1 MDGVSDMIKFQNV
14 SVEIKCKKILSNINL
29 TVNDGEFVLLCGESG
44 CGKTTLTRLVN
55 GMIPHFVKD
64 VKVDGTVTVNNIDI
78 AESPMYK
85 IAESVGSVFQN
96 PKTQFFNTDS
106 SAEIAF
112 GLENIGADRDYMC
125 KRVAQTISDLE
136 IENLADR
143 NVFSMSGGE
152 KQLLAF
158 ASVYAMN
165 PQIYVLDEPSANLD
179 HEAIGKLR
187 KILETV
193 KKGGHTVLIAEH
205 RLSFLYRLADRIVYL
220 KDGCIEKYFTAAE
233 FAAISES
240 ERIAMGLRSICSEEI
255 DIPERVIMQPD
266 SSFAVHHL
274 FVKRKKQP
282 VIRNLSLSA
291 NTGDIIGI
299 VGKNGSGKSTL
310 CSSLC
315 GLLPTADGEVIF
327 HSRKLSRRARNRQFG
342 VVMQNVNHQL
352 FSDSVKNECL
362 SANPDATD
370 QEIEEL
376 LNSFDLLDCI
386 DRHPLTL
393 SGGQRQRLAICQA
406 IMCKKK
412 FLIFDEPTSGL
423 DFRHMCQV
431 TEWLKQLAKRG
442 YILFVVTHDYEFLNR
457 ACNCYIQIGK
467 SDEPTER
474 KSSST
479 ERSASLSGLQ

>member
-1 MDGVSDMIKFQNV
+1 MIKFQNV
-14 SVEIKCKKILSNINL
+14 SVEIKGKRILNNINL

-55 GMIPHFVKD
+55 GMIPHFIKD
-64 VKVDGTVTVNNIDI
+64 VKVDGTVTVNDLDI

-112 GLENIGADRDYMC
+112 GLENIGADRDYMH
-125 KRVAQTISDLE
+125 KRVAQTISDLK

-179 HEAIGKLR
+179 HEAIEKLR

-193 KKGGHTVLIAEH
+193 KNGGHTVLIAEH
-205 RLSFLYRLADRIVYL
+205 RISYLYGLADRIVYL
-220 KDGCIEKYFTAAE
+220 KDGCIEKDFTAAE
-233 FAAISES
+233 FAGITES

-266 SSFAVHHL
+266 SSLAVQHL
-274 FVKRKKQP
+274 SVKRKKQA
-282 VIRNLSLSA
+282 VIHDFSLSA
-291 NTGDIIGI
+291 NVGDIIGI

-315 GLLPTADGEVIF
+315 GLLPTVNGEVIYRG
-327 HSRKLSRRARNRQFG
+327 RKLSRRARNRQFG
-342 VVMQNVNHQL
+342 VVMQDVNHQL

-362 SANPDATD
+362 AANPDATD

-406 IMCKKK
+406 IIGKKK

-423 DFRHMCQV
+423 DFRHMCRV
-431 TEWLKQLAKRG
+431 TEWLKQLAQKG

-457 ACNCYIQIGK
+457 ACNCYIQIERV
-467 SDEPTER
+467 SESAER
-474 KSSST
+474 KKS
-479 ERSASLSGLQ
+479 

>member
-1 MDGVSDMIKFQNV
+1 MIKFQNV
-14 SVEIKCKKILSNINL
+14 SVEIKGKKILNNINL

-64 VKVDGTVTVNNIDI
+64 VKVDGTVTVNDLDI

-112 GLENIGADRDYMC
+112 GLENIGADRDYMR

-179 HEAIGKLR
+179 YEAIEKLR

-193 KKGGHTVLIAEH
+193 KNGGHTVLIAEH
-205 RLSFLYRLADRIVYL
+205 RLSYLYGLADRIVYL
-220 KDGCIEKYFTAAE
+220 KDGCIEKDFTATE
-233 FAAISES
+233 FVGITES

-266 SSFAVHHL
+266 SSLAVHHL
-274 FVKRKKQP
+274 SVKRKKQA
-282 VIRNLSLSA
+282 VIHDFSLSA
-291 NTGDIIGI
+291 NIGDIIGI

-315 GLLPTADGEVIF
+315 GLLPTVNGEVIF
-327 HSRKLSRRARNRQFG
+327 RGRKLSRRARNRHFG
-342 VVMQNVNHQL
+342 VVMQDVNHQL

-370 QEIEEL
+370 QEIEDL

-393 SGGQRQRLAICQA
+393 SGGQRQRLAIFQA
-406 IMCKKK
+406 IMGKKK

-423 DFRHMCQV
+423 DFRHMCRV
-431 TEWLKQLAKRG
+431 TEWLKQLAQRG

-457 ACNCYIQIGK
+457 ACNCYIQIERV
-467 SDEPTER
+467 SESAER
-474 KSSST
+474 KKP
-479 ERSASLSGLQ
+479 

>member
-1 MDGVSDMIKFQNV
+1 MIQFQNV
-14 SVEIKCKKILSNINL
+14 SAAIQGSRILDNIDL

-55 GMIPHFVKD
+55 GLIPHFVKD
-64 VKVDGTVTVNNIDI
+64 VTVDGTVTVEGLDI
-78 AESPMYK
+78 AKSPMYK

-112 GLENIGADRDYMC
+112 GLENIGTDRDSMH
-125 KRVAQTISDLE
+125 KRVAKTIADLE
-136 IENLADR
+136 IENFADR
-143 NVFSMSGGE
+143 SVFSLSGGE

-165 PQIYVLDEPSANLD
+165 PQVYVLDEPSANLD
-179 HEAIGKLR
+179 HEAMGKLR
-187 KILETV
+187 RILEIV

-205 RLSFLYRLADRIVYL
+205 RLSYLSGLADRIIYL
-220 KDGCIEKYFTAAE
+220 KAGRIEKEFTAAE
-233 FAAISES
+233 FAGLSES
-240 ERIAMGLRSICSEEI
+240 ERTAMGLRSIRSEEI
-255 DIPERVIMQPD
+255 KIPERTLMQQDP
-266 SSFAVHHL
+266 SLAVRHL
-274 FVKRKKQP
+274 SVKRNKQP
-282 VIRNLSLSA
+282 VLHDLSLSA
-291 NTGDIIGI
+291 NNGDIIGI
-299 VGKNGSGKSTL
+299 VGENGSGKSTF

-315 GLLPTADGEVIF
+315 GLLPAVSGEVIF
-327 HSRKLSRRARNRQFG
+327 HGKKLTRRARTRQFG
-342 VVMQNVNHQL
+342 MVMQDVNHQL

-362 SANPDATD
+362 SANPNATD
-370 QEIEEL
+370 QEIENL

-406 IMCKKK
+406 IMGKKK
-412 FLIFDEPTSGL
+412 LLIFDEPTSGL

-431 TEWLKQLAKRG
+431 TEWLKQLAQHG

-457 ACNCYIQIGK
+457 ACNCYVRIDKIN
-467 SDEPTER
+467 
-474 KSSST
+474 
-479 ERSASLSGLQ
+479 

>member
-1 MDGVSDMIKFQNV
+1 MIKFQNV
-14 SVEIKCKKILSNINL
+14 SVEIKGKRILNNINL

-55 GMIPHFVKD
+55 GMIPHFIKD
-64 VKVDGTVTVNNIDI
+64 VKVDGTVTVNDLDI

-112 GLENIGADRDYMC
+112 GLENIGADRDYMH
-125 KRVAQTISDLE
+125 KRVAQTISDLK

-179 HEAIGKLR
+179 YEAIEKLR

-193 KKGGHTVLIAEH
+193 KNGGHTVLIAEH
-205 RLSFLYRLADRIVYL
+205 RLSYLYGLADRIVYL
-220 KDGCIEKYFTAAE
+220 KDGCIEKDFTATE
-233 FAAISES
+233 FVGITES

-266 SSFAVHHL
+266 SSLAVHHL
-274 FVKRKKQP
+274 SVKRKKQA
-282 VIRNLSLSA
+282 VIHDFSLSA
-291 NTGDIIGI
+291 NVGGIIGI

-315 GLLPTADGEVIF
+315 GLLPTVNGEVIYRG
-327 HSRKLSRRARNRQFG
+327 RKLSRRARNRQFG
-342 VVMQNVNHQL
+342 VVMQDVNHQL

-362 SANPDATD
+362 SANPDATN

-406 IMCKKK
+406 IMGKKK

-423 DFRHMCQV
+423 DFRHMCRV
-431 TEWLKQLAKRG
+431 TEWLKQLAQHG

-457 ACNCYIQIGK
+457 ACNCYIQIERVNE
-467 SDEPTER
+467 SAER
-474 KSSST
+474 KKS
-479 ERSASLSGLQ
+479 

>member
-1 MDGVSDMIKFQNV
+1 MIQFQNV
-14 SVEIKCKKILSNINL
+14 SAAIQGSRILDNINL

-55 GMIPHFVKD
+55 GLIPHFVKD
-64 VKVDGTVTVNNIDI
+64 VTVDGTVTVEGLDI
-78 AESPMYK
+78 AKLPMYK

-112 GLENIGADRDYMC
+112 GLENIGTDRDSMH
-125 KRVAQTISDLE
+125 KRVAKTISDLE

-143 NVFSMSGGE
+143 SVFSLSGGE

-165 PQIYVLDEPSANLD
+165 PQVYVLDEPSANLD
-179 HEAIGKLR
+179 HEAMGKLR
-187 KILETV
+187 RILEIV

-205 RLSFLYRLADRIVYL
+205 RLSYLSGLADRIIYL
-220 KDGCIEKYFTAAE
+220 KAGRIEKEFTAAE
-233 FAAISES
+233 FAGLSES
-240 ERIAMGLRSICSEEI
+240 ERTAMGLRSIRSEEI
-255 DIPERVIMQPD
+255 KISERTLMQQDP
-266 SSFAVHHL
+266 SLAVRHL
-274 FVKRKKQP
+274 SVKRNKQP
-282 VIRNLSLSA
+282 VLHDLSLSA
-291 NTGDIIGI
+291 NNGDIIGI
-299 VGKNGSGKSTL
+299 VGENGSGKSTF

-315 GLLPTADGEVIF
+315 GLLPAVSGEVIF
-327 HSRKLSRRARNRQFG
+327 HGKKLTRRARTRQFG
-342 VVMQNVNHQL
+342 MVMQDVNHQL

-362 SANPDATD
+362 SANPNATD
-370 QEIEEL
+370 QEIENL

-406 IMCKKK
+406 IMGKKK
-412 FLIFDEPTSGL
+412 LLIFDEPTSGL

-431 TEWLKQLAKRG
+431 TEWLKQLAQHG

-457 ACNCYIQIGK
+457 ACNCYVRIDKIN
-467 SDEPTER
+467 
-474 KSSST
+474 
-479 ERSASLSGLQ
+479 

>member
-1 MDGVSDMIKFQNV
+1 MIRFQNV
-14 SVEIKCKKILSNINL
+14 SATIQGNRILDNINL
-29 TVNDGEFVLLCGESG
+29 AINDGEFVLLCGESG
-44 CGKTTLTRLVN
+44 CGKTALTRLVN
-55 GMIPHFVKD
+55 GLIPHFVKD
-64 VKVDGTVTVNNIDI
+64 VEIDGTVMVEDMKISD
-78 AESPMYK
+78 SPMYK
-85 IAESVGSVFQN
+85 IADSVGSVFQN

-112 GLENIGADRDYMC
+112 GLENIGTDRDSMH
-125 KRVAQTISDLE
+125 KRVAKTISDLK
-136 IENLADR
+136 IETLANR
-143 NVFSMSGGE
+143 SVFSLSGGE

-165 PQIYVLDEPSANLD
+165 PQVYVLDEPSANLD
-179 HEAIGKLR
+179 HEAMGRLR

-193 KKGGHTVLIAEH
+193 KREGHTVLIAEH
-205 RLSFLYRLADRIVYL
+205 RLSYLYGLADRIVYL
-220 KDGCIEKYFTAAE
+220 KAGCIERVFTAAE
-233 FAAISES
+233 FVGLSES

-255 DIPERVIMQPD
+255 RIPERTFMQPD
-266 SSFAVHHL
+266 SSLAVCHL
-274 FVKRKKQP
+274 SVNRKKQP
-282 VIRNLSLSA
+282 ILHDLSLSA
-291 NTGDIIGI
+291 NDGDIIGI

-315 GLLPTADGEVIF
+315 GLLPTARGEVIF
-327 HSRKLSRRARNRQFG
+327 RGRKLSRSARTKQFG
-342 VVMQNVNHQL
+342 MVMQDVNHQL

-362 SANPDATD
+362 SADPNATD
-370 QEIEEL
+370 QEIENL

-406 IMCKKK
+406 IMGKKK

-431 TEWLKQLAKRG
+431 TEWLKQLAQHG

-457 ACNCYIQIGK
+457 ACNCYVRIDKIN
-467 SDEPTER
+467 
-474 KSSST
+474 
-479 ERSASLSGLQ
+479 

>member
-1 MDGVSDMIKFQNV
+1 MDGISDMIQFQNV
-14 SVEIKCKKILSNINL
+14 NVEIQGKKILDNIHL

-55 GMIPHFVKD
+55 GLIPHFVRD
-64 VKVDGTVTVNNIDI
+64 VKVDGTVIVEGMNIAD
-78 AESPMYK
+78 SPMYK

-112 GLENIGADRDYMC
+112 GLENIGADWDFMH
-125 KRVAQTISDLE
+125 KRVAKTIADLK

-143 NVFSMSGGE
+143 SVFSLSGGE

-165 PQIYVLDEPSANLD
+165 PQVYVLDEPSANLD
-179 HEAIGKLR
+179 HEAMEKLR
-187 KILETV
+187 GILETV
-193 KKGGHTVLIAEH
+193 KNGGHTVLIAEH
-205 RLSFLYRLADRIVYL
+205 RLSYLYRLADRIVYL
-220 KDGCIEKYFTAAE
+220 KAGKIESEFTAAE
-233 FAAISES
+233 FAGLSES
-240 ERIAMGLRSICSEEI
+240 ERTAMGLRSIRSEEI
-255 DIPERVIMQPD
+255 RIPERTFVRPNP
-266 SSFAVHHL
+266 SLAVHHL
-274 FVKRKKQP
+274 SVKRKKRT
-282 VIRNLSLSA
+282 IFNDITLSA
-291 NTGDIIGI
+291 DDGDIIGI
-299 VGKNGSGKSTL
+299 IGRNGIGKSTF

-315 GLLPTADGEVIF
+315 GLLPTAGGEVVF
-327 HSRKLSRRARNRQFG
+327 HGRKLSRRARTKQFG
-342 VVMQNVNHQL
+342 MVMQDVNHQL

-362 SANPDATD
+362 SANPSATD
-370 QEIEEL
+370 NEIREL

-406 IMCKKK
+406 IMGKKK
-412 FLIFDEPTSGL
+412 LLIFDEPTSGL

-431 TEWLKQLAKRG
+431 TEWMKRLAQQG

-457 ACNCYIQIGK
+457 ACNCYIRIEK
-467 SDEPTER
+467 R
-474 KSSST
+474 N
-479 ERSASLSGLQ
+479 

>member
-1 MDGVSDMIKFQNV
+1 MIKFQNV
-14 SVEIKCKKILSNINL
+14 SVEIKGKKILNNINL

-64 VKVDGTVTVNNIDI
+64 VKVDGTVTVNDLDI

-112 GLENIGADRDYMC
+112 GLENIGADRDYMR

-179 HEAIGKLR
+179 YEAIEKLR

-193 KKGGHTVLIAEH
+193 KNGGHTVLIAEH
-205 RLSFLYRLADRIVYL
+205 RLSYLYGLADRIVYL
-220 KDGCIEKYFTAAE
+220 KDGCIEKDFTATE
-233 FAAISES
+233 FVGITES

-266 SSFAVHHL
+266 SSLAVHHL
-274 FVKRKKQP
+274 SIKRKKQA
-282 VIRNLSLSA
+282 VIHDFSLSA
-291 NTGDIIGI
+291 NIGDIIGI

-315 GLLPTADGEVIF
+315 GLLPTVNGEVIF
-327 HSRKLSRRARNRQFG
+327 RGRKLSRRARNRHFG
-342 VVMQNVNHQL
+342 VVMQDVNHQL

-370 QEIEEL
+370 QEIEDL

-406 IMCKKK
+406 IMGKKK

-423 DFRHMCQV
+423 DFRHMCRV
-431 TEWLKQLAKRG
+431 TEWLKQLAQRG

-457 ACNCYIQIGK
+457 ACNCYIQIERV
-467 SDEPTER
+467 SESAER
-474 KSSST
+474 KKP
-479 ERSASLSGLQ
+479 

>member
-1 MDGVSDMIKFQNV
+1 MIKFQNV
-14 SVEIKCKKILSNINL
+14 SVEIKGKKILNNINL

-64 VKVDGTVTVNNIDI
+64 VKVDGTVTVNDLDI

-112 GLENIGADRDYMC
+112 GLENIGADRDYMR

-179 HEAIGKLR
+179 YEAIEKLR

-193 KKGGHTVLIAEH
+193 KNGGHTVLIAEH
-205 RLSFLYRLADRIVYL
+205 RLSYLYGLADRIVYL
-220 KDGCIEKYFTAAE
+220 KDGCIEKDFTATE
-233 FAAISES
+233 FVGITES

-266 SSFAVHHL
+266 SSLAVHHL
-274 FVKRKKQP
+274 SVKRKKQA
-282 VIRNLSLSA
+282 VIHDFSLSA
-291 NTGDIIGI
+291 NIGDIIGI

-315 GLLPTADGEVIF
+315 GLLPTVNGEVIF
-327 HSRKLSRRARNRQFG
+327 RGRKLSRRARNRHFG
-342 VVMQNVNHQL
+342 VVMQDVNHQL

-370 QEIEEL
+370 QEIEDL

-406 IMCKKK
+406 IMGKKK

-423 DFRHMCQV
+423 DFRHMCRV
-431 TEWLKQLAKRG
+431 TEWLKQLAQRG

-457 ACNCYIQIGK
+457 ACNCYIQIERV
-467 SDEPTER
+467 SESAER
-474 KSSST
+474 KKP
-479 ERSASLSGLQ
+479 

>member
-1 MDGVSDMIKFQNV
+1 MIKFQNV
-14 SVEIKCKKILSNINL
+14 SVEIKGKKILNNINL

-44 CGKTTLTRLVN
+44 CDKTTLTRLVN

-64 VKVDGTVTVNNIDI
+64 VKADGTVTVNDLDI

-112 GLENIGADRDYMC
+112 GLENIGADRDYMH
-125 KRVAQTISDLE
+125 KRVAQTISDLK

-179 HEAIGKLR
+179 YEAIEKLR

-193 KKGGHTVLIAEH
+193 KNGGHTVLIAEH
-205 RLSFLYRLADRIVYL
+205 RISYLYGLADRIVYL
-220 KDGCIEKYFTAAE
+220 KDGCIEKDFTAAE
-233 FAAISES
+233 FAGITES

-266 SSFAVHHL
+266 SSLAVQHL
-274 FVKRKKQP
+274 SVKRKKQA
-282 VIRNLSLSA
+282 VIHDFSLSA
-291 NTGDIIGI
+291 NVGDIIGI

-315 GLLPTADGEVIF
+315 GLLPTVNGEVIYRG
-327 HSRKLSRRARNRQFG
+327 RKLSRRARNRQFG
-342 VVMQNVNHQL
+342 VVMQDVNHQL

-362 SANPDATD
+362 SANPDATN

-406 IMCKKK
+406 IMGKKK

-423 DFRHMCQV
+423 DFRHMCRV
-431 TEWLKQLAKRG
+431 TEWLKQLAQKG

-457 ACNCYIQIGK
+457 ACNCYIQIERV
-467 SDEPTER
+467 SESAER
-474 KSSST
+474 KKS
-479 ERSASLSGLQ
+479 

>member
-1 MDGVSDMIKFQNV
+1 MIQFQNV
-14 SVEIKCKKILSNINL
+14 SAAIQGSRILDNIDL

-55 GMIPHFVKD
+55 GLIPHFVKD
-64 VKVDGTVTVNNIDI
+64 VTVDGTVTVEGLDI
-78 AESPMYK
+78 AKSPMYK

-112 GLENIGADRDYMC
+112 GLENIGTDRDSMH
-125 KRVAQTISDLE
+125 KRVAKTIADLE

-143 NVFSMSGGE
+143 SVFSLSGGE

-165 PQIYVLDEPSANLD
+165 PQVYVLDEPSANLD
-179 HEAIGKLR
+179 HEAMGKLR
-187 KILETV
+187 RILEIV

-205 RLSFLYRLADRIVYL
+205 RLSYLSGLADRIIYL
-220 KDGCIEKYFTAAE
+220 KAGRIEKEFTAAE
-233 FAAISES
+233 FAGLSES
-240 ERIAMGLRSICSEEI
+240 ERTAMGLRSIRSEEI
-255 DIPERVIMQPD
+255 KIPERTLMQQDP
-266 SSFAVHHL
+266 SLAVRHL
-274 FVKRKKQP
+274 SVKRNKQP
-282 VIRNLSLSA
+282 VLHDLSLSA
-291 NTGDIIGI
+291 NNGDIIGI
-299 VGKNGSGKSTL
+299 VGENGSGKSTF

-315 GLLPTADGEVIF
+315 GLLPAVSGEVIF
-327 HSRKLSRRARNRQFG
+327 HGKKLTRRARTRQFG
-342 VVMQNVNHQL
+342 MVMQDVNHQL

-362 SANPDATD
+362 SANPNATD
-370 QEIEEL
+370 QEIENL

-406 IMCKKK
+406 IMGKKK
-412 FLIFDEPTSGL
+412 LLIFDEPTSGL

-431 TEWLKQLAKRG
+431 TEWLKQLAQHG
-442 YILFVVTHDYEFLNR
+442 YILFVVTHDCEFLNR
-457 ACNCYIQIGK
+457 ACNCYVRIDKIN
-467 SDEPTER
+467 
-474 KSSST
+474 
-479 ERSASLSGLQ
+479 

>member
-1 MDGVSDMIKFQNV
+1 MIQFQNV
-14 SVEIKCKKILSNINL
+14 SAAIQGSRILDNIDL

-55 GMIPHFVKD
+55 GLIPHFVKD
-64 VKVDGTVTVNNIDI
+64 VTVDGTVTVEGLDI
-78 AESPMYK
+78 AKSPMYK

-112 GLENIGADRDYMC
+112 GLENIGTDRDSMH
-125 KRVAQTISDLE
+125 KRVAKTIADLE

-143 NVFSMSGGE
+143 SVFSLSGGE

-179 HEAIGKLR
+179 HEAMGKLR
-187 KILETV
+187 SILEAV

-205 RLSFLYRLADRIVYL
+205 RLSYLSGLADRIVYL
-220 KDGCIEKYFTAAE
+220 KAGRIEKEFTAAE
-233 FAAISES
+233 FAGLSES
-240 ERIAMGLRSICSEEI
+240 ERTAMGLRSIRSEEI
-255 DIPERVIMQPD
+255 KISERTLMQQDP
-266 SSFAVHHL
+266 SLAVRHL
-274 FVKRKKQP
+274 SVKRNKQP
-282 VIRNLSLSA
+282 VLHDLSLSA
-291 NTGDIIGI
+291 NNGDIIGL
-299 VGKNGSGKSTL
+299 VGENGSGKSTF

-315 GLLPTADGEVIF
+315 GLLPAVSGEVIF
-327 HSRKLSRRARNRQFG
+327 HGKKLTRRARTRQFG
-342 VVMQNVNHQL
+342 MVMQDVNHQL

-362 SANPDATD
+362 SANPNATD
-370 QEIEEL
+370 QEIENL

-406 IMCKKK
+406 IMGKKK

-431 TEWLKQLAKRG
+431 TEWLKQLAQHG

-457 ACNCYIQIGK
+457 ACNCYVRIDKIN
-467 SDEPTER
+467 
-474 KSSST
+474 
-479 ERSASLSGLQ
+479 